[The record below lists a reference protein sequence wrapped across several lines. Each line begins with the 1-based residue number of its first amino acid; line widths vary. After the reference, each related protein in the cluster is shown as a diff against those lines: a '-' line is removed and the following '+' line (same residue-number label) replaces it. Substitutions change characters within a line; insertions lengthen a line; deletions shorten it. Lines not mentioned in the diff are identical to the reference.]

1 MEHKPNVMDR
11 YYTIRSNDKNI
22 KQIVNVSEYC
32 VYSNDGETIEIKLLD
47 GDFSDYKFLENYI
60 EHGQSIIF
68 K

>member
-1 MEHKPNVMDR
+1 M
-11 YYTIRSNDKNI
+11 SNDKNI